1 MSRRGSASTFRRQR
15 LQSRIR
21 DRRQLLRGLGSFLL
35 FERTFNGGVFV
46 STGDLDGD
54 GRADIITGAGATTA
68 NNGGQ
73 GPLVSLFDDRMWA
86 EIDCFFVDDTDT
98 TQGIWVGGS
107 PRQRR

>member
-1 MSRRGSASTFRRQR
+1 M
-15 LQSRIR
+15 
-21 DRRQLLRGLGSFLL
+21 
-35 FERTFNGGVFV
+35 
-46 STGDLDGD
+46 
-54 GRADIITGAGATTA
+54 ATAAPTSSPEPA
-68 NNGGQ
+68 RPPHGGQ